1 MVFQR
6 PLTETFLG
14 EHAPRHPFPT
24 PPPPFPPSP
33 KKNKAAFDAATFLP
47 RTPSKSYATS
57 LQAATCLYTE
67 GGRFMHG
74 GSTVLAY

>member
-6 PLTETFLG
+6 PLTEKFLG
-14 EHAPRHPFPT
+14 ESGLLPDT
-24 PPPPFPPSP
+24 PFPPSP

-47 RTPSKSYATS
+47 RVRTPSKSYATS

>member
-6 PLTETFLG
+6 PLTEKFLG
-14 EHAPRHPFPT
+14 ESGLLPDT
-24 PPPPFPPSP
+24 PFPPSP

-47 RTPSKSYATS
+47 RVRTPSKSYATS

-67 GGRFMHG
+67 GGRFMQEVQLFLHI
-74 GSTVLAY
+74 S